1 MAWEGVGG
9 EFWFCPNRSYLI
21 SKSGQY
27 SDDPLLPPL
36 PPPSPLPS
44 LAVPIFFSFP
54 LNPVR
59 NDCPP
64 SPVIPQN
71 PLSPSPEAIK
81 NFQVVVVPLIIKCT
95 VQA

>member
-1 MAWEGVGG
+1 MGE

-36 PPPSPLPS
+36 PPFPPPPPS

-54 LNPVR
+54 LHPVR

-71 PLSPSPEAIK
+71 PLTPSPEAIK
-81 NFQVVVVPLIIKCT
+81 NFQVLVVPLIIKCT